1 VSEGEIEGFISGRR
15 LRTKLMREKGQGSS
29 AKTLQGKDNILLD
42 NLIWTSPEIENRT
55 SKEALV

>member
-42 NLIWTSPEIENRT
+42 NLIWTGPEIENRT

>member
-55 SKEALV
+55 GKEALV